1 MPTTVVERFGA
12 VSATSVKKETT
23 FGTVATGAVAGDF
36 TPMTGNS
43 LQLDP
48 GLFFPK
54 IMVGQRDQNVFP
66 LYGQAKNA
74 GALDFALMPTNAAT
88 IIPGTIG
95 VDGAI
100 GNGITGTGSAN
111 ASTLNGSVSAGA
123 TSVVLTSGTGYT
135 IGLFIQIDVNLAGT
149 TTSEVRKI
157 TNLVTNT
164 VSFAEPL
171 IYGHLSGAATKVV
184 TAPFTHT
191 FTQTNF
197 TLPSYTI
204 EKNLGGA
211 ESLQFAGARFGK
223 IDIKCQA
230 TNSEVS
236 VTADV
241 QAKSVAVLGSPTAPA
256 YVSEQPYVFAEAALT
271 LFGNT
276 VNHATTTQ
284 FTLSNTLKDTYT
296 MNSTRNLNFL
306 SPVARTLDLK
316 SDVVFYNLD
325 DAAWGWHTLMV
336 NQAAGSQAA
345 GSYVLSLTHPSNG
358 GTWSFTAPTCYIK
371 NVSQSIKI
379 DDVIMETVSMTAAF
393 NVSTSTTLTGSLVSP
408 SVYVAY

>member
-123 TSVVLTSGTGYT
+123 TSV
-135 IGLFIQIDVNLAGT
+135 
-149 TTSEVRKI
+149 
-157 TNLVTNT
+157 
-164 VSFAEPL
+164 
-171 IYGHLSGAATKVV
+171 
-184 TAPFTHT
+184 
-191 FTQTNF
+191 
-197 TLPSYTI
+197 
-204 EKNLGGA
+204 
-211 ESLQFAGARFGK
+211 
-223 IDIKCQA
+223 
-230 TNSEVS
+230 
-236 VTADV
+236 
-241 QAKSVAVLGSPTAPA
+241 AVLGSPTAPA
-256 YVSEQPYVFAEAALT
+256 YISEQPYVFAEAALT

-408 SVYVAY
+408 SVYIAY